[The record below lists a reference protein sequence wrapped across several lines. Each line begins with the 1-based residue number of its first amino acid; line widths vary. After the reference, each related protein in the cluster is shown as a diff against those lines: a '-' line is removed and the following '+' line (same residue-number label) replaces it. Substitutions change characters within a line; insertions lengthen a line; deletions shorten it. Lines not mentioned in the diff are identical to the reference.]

1 MSISYPRARLEF
13 RATHLK
19 CEILAVLLK
28 ERGHSP
34 AHSLFVSIVVQQ
46 KDCCS
51 DRYRAA
57 VFPHMKFP
65 YLSNLLH
72 ASYLM
77 MHNRLQLDFILS
89 TK

>member
-1 MSISYPRARLEF
+1 MYISHPRARLLLF
-13 RATHLK
+13 RSYLK

-28 ERGHSP
+28 ERSHSP
-34 AHSLFVSIVVQQ
+34 THSLFVSIVVQQ
-46 KDCCS
+46 KDCGS